1 MNNIYRYILIV
12 FCGLALYGCMQVEE
26 PYAEEFVSMTFTAR
40 TEGDTDTKTTLDGE
54 IGEKTHRVLWNPED
68 EILILPVVQQ
78 ENLTGYAFNN
88 TSTEISQTAV
98 FEGLACNADKYHAFY
113 PRYNIISANQ
123 DKIEFCLSSEYTYT
137 NGTFPE
143 FSFPMAATVTAGE
156 DISFNNLC
164 GILALRLTGKE
175 VVRSV
180 TFMTNNN
187 QKVAGTFSVNMTDG
201 EWQMIPTQE
210 GTTFITMD
218 CGEEGV
224 QLKETEATVFY
235 FSLPPQV
242 YESFDIQIITTDGSM
257 MFKHAGNPLEVK
269 RSVLTPSGALSYVES
284 FDIDLSERGTANCY
298 MIHNAGMYSFDASV
312 IGIGNDGIIPDA
324 GYHTS
329 DASITPSDAMTIWS
343 EPSDIINNLSYDS
356 ETKRISFYTNGAE
369 GNAVIA
375 ATDDAGT
382 ILWSWHIWV
391 TDRPIEQYYK
401 NDNGEFYVLD
411 RNLGA
416 TRADKGNGVEWKE
429 AIGTY
434 YQWGR
439 KDPFLNGLYTTQS
452 GKLEIAVSISQPA
465 LLSTGNPWMTPTNHT
480 LWDSSQKTIYDPCP
494 TGYVVNS
501 DAVWNSFTGKT
512 ISNQDNGWSLTTDG
526 INKTWIPSAGWIDIS
541 GKIQS
546 KNNEAYMWSGKHDK
560 NLHLVDNRIE
570 TGSWDLNNGF
580 TVRCMKD
587 DNYIDPLYP
596 SLKLKE
602 IVDITSSSASVIST
616 ITYNGKGDINRR
628 GVVCGSSPTVTI
640 DNGIM
645 FESTD
650 NTSEFT
656 TYVSSLEMATG
667 YYVRAYAVNDVGVAY
682 STAVRFHTIYE
693 GNGTDLS
700 KNGTSNSY
708 IVPPVY
714 SAYTFDCTVKGN
726 SNVSVGT
733 PVSAEVI
740 WETKNTT
747 DVVSHGEI
755 IPSVSLEDGK
765 VRFMLPFEPVHGN
778 ALIAVKDAGGKILW
792 SWHIWVTDYDPETD
806 SDIYASGAKMMDR
819 NLGALSCEPGDIRSH
834 GFFYQWGR
842 KDPLLSAVNSN
853 SFISAYPTES
863 AKRYVTANDSNRTFE
878 YTVEHPT
885 DIVMGAFW
893 MQSAEWWHSN
903 KTTYD
908 PCPYGWRVPDGIP
921 GVWEGT
927 AHVNATGGY
936 YLNPPYSTPAAY
948 YPGTGYM
955 HGTDQTIYWFG
966 SAVYSMSC
974 SSYTDADMSLLCM
987 FSSTHDESMQVG
999 KGGEFTVRC
1008 MKDADIVPETISV
1021 TDITD
1026 ESARLKG
1033 RLTINDN
1040 TVIEEMGFVL
1050 GTSNSNISITN
1061 ESCTKFTVTY
1071 TEGDYYVDATGITP
1085 NTTYYVRAYAKG
1097 GYNTKYGEVM
1107 EFRTHSIGIN
1117 DDFTDDEYEWE

>member
-26 PYAEEFVSMTFTAR
+26 PYAEELVSMTFTAR

-201 EWQMIPTQE
+201 EWQMMPTQE

-329 DASITPSDAMTIWS
+329 DASITPSDAMTVWS

-439 KDPFLNGLYTTQS
+439 KDPFLYGMYATQS
-452 GKLEIAVSISQPA
+452 GKLEIAASISQPT
-465 LLSTGNPWMTPTNHT
+465 LLSTVNPWMTPSNHT

-501 DAVWNSFTGKT
+501 DAVWNSFTGQT

-526 INKTWIPSAGWIDIS
+526 INKTWIPSAGWLDTS

-560 NLHLVDNRIE
+560 NLHLVNNRIE
-570 TGSWDLNNGF
+570 TRSWDLNNGF

-587 DNYIDPLYP
+587 DNYMDPLYP
-596 SLKLKE
+596 SLILKE
-602 IVDITSSSASVIST
+602 IGDITSSSASVIST
-616 ITYNGKGDINRR
+616 ITYNGKGDINKR

-640 DNGIM
+640 DNGII

-656 TYVSSLEMATG
+656 TFISGLEMSTA

-693 GNGTDLS
+693 GEGIDLS
-700 KNGTSNSY
+700 ENGTSNSY
-708 IVPPVY
+708 IVPPIY
-714 SAYTFDCTVKGN
+714 SAYTFDCSVKGN
-726 SNVSVGT
+726 SNESVG
-733 PVSAEVI
+733 VSASAEVI
-740 WETKNTT
+740 WETKNTSKAVT
-747 DVVSHGEI
+747 QGEI
-755 IPSVSLEDGK
+755 ISSVNLGDGK
-765 VRFMLPFEPVHGN
+765 VRFMLPFEPVYGN

-792 SWHIWVTDYDPETD
+792 SWHIWVTDYDPETYAD
-806 SDIYASGAKMMDR
+806 SYANGAKMMNR
-819 NLGALSCEPGDIRSH
+819 NLGALPGDSK
-834 GFFYQWGR
+834 GFYYQWGR
-842 KDPLLSAVNSN
+842 KDPITHPEITTTSPENIMKFVDFDETTNSL
-853 SFISAYPTES
+853 
-863 AKRYVTANDSNRTFE
+863 E
-878 YTVEHPT
+878 YTLNHPSHF
-885 DIVMGAFW
+885 IK
-893 MQSAEWWHSN
+893 SSN
-903 KTTYD
+903 WNDDNTLWDTQKTKYD
-908 PCPYGWRVPDGIP
+908 PCPSGYRVPETDTWNNSSDYFNSFPKTGCIYGADGRMINTSCFYFWANDKQAYKEENNL
-921 GVWEGT
+921 V
-927 AHVNATGGY
+927 GG
-936 YLNPPYSTPAAY
+936 A
-948 YPGTGYM
+948 
-955 HGTDQTIYWFG
+955 IYDG
-966 SAVYSMSC
+966 
-974 SSYTDADMSLLCM
+974 LP
-987 FSSTHDESMQVG
+987 
-999 KGGEFTVRC
+999 VRC

-1021 TDITD
+1021 TDITA

-1033 RLTINDN
+1033 KLTINDN

-1097 GYNTKYGEVM
+1097 GYNTKYGEAM